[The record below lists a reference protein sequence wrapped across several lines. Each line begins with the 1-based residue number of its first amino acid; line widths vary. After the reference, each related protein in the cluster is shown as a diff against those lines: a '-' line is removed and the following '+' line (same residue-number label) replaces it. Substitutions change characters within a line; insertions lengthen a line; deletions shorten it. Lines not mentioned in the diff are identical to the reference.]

1 MKRRMCRIATSGW
14 RWAALAA
21 VPLLFAA
28 SGLNGQ
34 VVPWEWRRVGG
45 PAFEFG
51 LASPGGGPVERVWF
65 GEQAQR
71 LFVRTAAG
79 RVFATSDFETWTA
92 VAAEPPPAPERPAA
106 SRLPARI
113 SAIRADSAR
122 DGRLYAWG
130 DHIYRSD
137 DGGRAWLNLTAS
149 GARSVIGSR
158 VLDMAVSPADPDV
171 LIAGTDFG
179 VWRSSDGGRT
189 WVGLNEGLANSAIR
203 KVLSPPRGAEPL
215 RVWAPTGGVLELRPG
230 SGSGWHPTRDAAFS
244 QELER
249 RRTLSAILEAEITA
263 TAAGGELLHAG
274 SSDGRIWTSRDRGRN
289 WVEAVQ
295 RGRGPVEAIVVDA
308 DEPRVAVAAIAG
320 PGPRILR
327 TTNGGLFW
335 DDISANLP
343 PGSAHGVAFDR
354 AARALYAATDR
365 GVFLSRTDLNAA
377 GPPEPWAPVPGL
389 GAIRAWD
396 VRLDPIKGQLFAV
409 LDEMGVF
416 AAPAPH
422 RAGVLRWLNAA
433 DLSTRPAAPGSLVS
447 LQGAAVTRAQAGL
460 LSVPVLAS
468 SPGESQIQVPF
479 EAAGELLP
487 LSLSIPGR
495 QLSVGIPM
503 LPVSPAI
510 FVDADGAPLLV
521 DGESGLLLDAAN
533 VARGG
538 GRVQILA
545 TGLGRVS
552 PDWPTGLAAPLE
564 GAPRVRADVAVFLDR
579 VAVPVTRATLAPGYI
594 GFYLVEIELPAI
606 VNAGPAELYLTANGQ
621 ESNRVRIY
629 LAP

>member
-14 RWAALAA
+14 KWAALAP
-21 VPLLFAA
+21 VLLLFAA
-28 SGLNGQ
+28 SGLKAQ
-34 VVPWEWRRVGG
+34 VFPLEWRRVGG
-45 PAFEFG
+45 PAFESG
-51 LASPGGGPVERVWF
+51 LASPAGGPVDRVWF
-65 GEQAQR
+65 GEQGQR
-71 LFVRTAAG
+71 LLIRTVAG
-79 RVFATSDFETWTA
+79 RVFATSDFETWTTA
-92 VAAEPPPAPERPAA
+92 SAEPPPAPERPVA
-106 SRLPARI
+106 SRLPARV
-113 SAIRADSAR
+113 SALKADPTR
-122 DGRLYAWG
+122 EGRLYAWG

-149 GARSVIGSR
+149 GTRSVIGSR
-158 VLDMAVSPADPDV
+158 VRDLAVSPTDPDV

-179 VWRSSDGGRT
+179 VWRTSDGGRT
-189 WVGLNEGLANSAIR
+189 WIGLNETLANSPIR

-215 RVWAPTGGVLELRPG
+215 RVWSPTGGVLELRSG
-230 SGSGWHPTRDAAFS
+230 SGSGWHPTRDAAYS
-244 QELER
+244 LELER
-249 RRTLSAILEAEITA
+249 RRALSASLEAEITA

-274 SSDGRIWTSRDRGRN
+274 SSDGRIWTSRDRGRT
-289 WVEAVQ
+289 WVESSQ

-308 DEPRVAVAAIAG
+308 DDPRVAIAAIAG

-343 PGSAHGVAFDR
+343 PGPAYGVSFDR
-354 AARALYAATDR
+354 AARALYAATER

-377 GPPEPWAPVPGL
+377 GPPESWAPVPGL
-389 GAIRAWD
+389 DANRAWD
-396 VRLDPIKGQLFAV
+396 VRLDPVKGQLFAV
-409 LDEMGVF
+409 LDEAGVF

-422 RAGVLRWLNAA
+422 RAGALRWMNAA

-447 LQGAAVTRAQAGL
+447 LQGAAVSRAQAGL

-468 SPGESQIQVPF
+468 SPSESQIQVPF
-479 EAAGELLP
+479 EAAGDVLP
-487 LSLSIPGR
+487 LSVAIPGR

-503 LPVSPAI
+503 QPVSPAI
-510 FVDADGAPLLV
+510 FVDADGSPLLV
-521 DGESGLLLDAAN
+521 DGDSGLLLDAAN

-564 GAPRVRADVAVFLDR
+564 GAPRVRAEVSAFLDR
-579 VAVPVTRATLAPGYI
+579 AAVPVTRATLAPGYI
-594 GFYLVEIELPAI
+594 GFYLVEIELPPI
-606 VNAGPAELYLTANGQ
+606 VNAGPAELYLTAGGQ

>member
-1 MKRRMCRIATSGW
+1 MNQRMCRNATSGW
-14 RWAALAA
+14 KRAALAP
-21 VPLLFAA
+21 VLLLFAA
-28 SGLNGQ
+28 SGLNAQ
-34 VVPWEWRRVGG
+34 VFPWEWRRVGG

-51 LASPGGGPVERVWF
+51 LTSPAGGPVERVWF
-65 GEQAQR
+65 GEGGQR
-71 LFVRTAAG
+71 LYVRTAGG
-79 RVFATSDFETWTA
+79 RVLATSDFETWTA
-92 VAAEPPPAPERPAA
+92 AAAEAPPAPERPAA
-106 SRLPARI
+106 SRLPARTL
-113 SAIRADSAR
+113 AVKADSAR

-130 DHIYRSD
+130 DHIFRSD

-149 GARSVIGSR
+149 GTRSVIGSR
-158 VLDMAVSPADPDV
+158 VRDVAVSPADSDV

-179 VWRSSDGGRT
+179 VWRSADGGRT
-189 WVGLNEGLANSAIR
+189 WIGLNETLPNSPIR
-203 KVLSPPRGAEPL
+203 KVLSPPHGAEPL
-215 RVWAPTGGVLELRPG
+215 RVWSPAGGVLELRPG
-230 SGSGWHPTRDAAFS
+230 VGSGWHPGRDAAFA

-249 RRTLSAILEAEITA
+249 RRTLSAILETEITA

-308 DEPRVAVAAIAG
+308 DEPRVAVAAVAG

-335 DDISANLP
+335 DDITANLP
-343 PGSAHGVAFDR
+343 PGAAYSVAFDR
-354 AARALYAATDR
+354 GAKALYAATDR
-365 GVFLSRTDLNAA
+365 GVFLSRTELNAA
-377 GPPEPWAPVPGL
+377 APPELWTPVPGL
-389 GAIRAWD
+389 DANRAWD
-396 VRLDPIKGQLFAV
+396 VRLDPVKGQLFAV
-409 LDEMGVF
+409 LDEIGVL

-422 RAGVLRWLNAA
+422 RAGTVRWMNAA

-479 EAAGELLP
+479 EAAGDVLP
-487 LSLSIPGR
+487 LSLFLPGR
-495 QLSVGIPM
+495 QLAVGIPM

-564 GAPRVRADVAVFLDR
+564 GAPRVRAEVAAFLDR
-579 VAVPVTRATLAPGYI
+579 VKVPVTRASLAPGYI

-606 VNAGPAELYLTANGQ
+606 VNAGPAELYLTADGQ